1 MLVLVYHKTDVLGL
15 QTFLWDKFAVWAS
28 NGKCVEE
35 IWKNF
40 KGIVYE
46 GMERFVPHKLL
57 RENLDP
63 EYYNKEVK
71 RLKSKVRKAYNGRR
85 LGDHHLE
92 EMKRLSRQLLAAKK
106 SAQET
111 FFRSVLNKEGKCCS
125 ECYKYVKK
133 HKGHRENIPTIKDC
147 NGWHI
152 TEPIEKANSLNF
164 YYSSVFSGERD
175 IPHTQC
181 ANSGESFITDT
192 KVIRKRV
199 AAIRKKIHRARQ
211 HSWRNP

>member
-1 MLVLVYHKTDVLGL
+1 MKWRHSVR
-15 QTFLWDKFAVWAS
+15 Q
-28 NGKCVEE
+28 
-35 IWKNF
+35 
-40 KGIVYE
+40 
-46 GMERFVPHKLL
+46 RP
-57 RENLDP
+57 DP
-63 EYYNKEVK
+63 EYYNKKVK
-71 RLKSKVRKAYNGRR
+71 QLKSKVRKVYNRR
-85 LGDHHLE
+85 KLGEHHLE
-92 EMKRLSRQLLAAKK
+92 EMKRLSRQLFATKK
-106 SAQET
+106 YAQDT
-111 FFRSVLNKEGKCCS
+111 YFRSILNKEGTCWS
-125 ECYKYVKK
+125 EFYKYVKR
-133 HKGHRENIPTIKDC
+133 HRRHRENIPTIKYC
-147 NGWHI
+147 NRLPI